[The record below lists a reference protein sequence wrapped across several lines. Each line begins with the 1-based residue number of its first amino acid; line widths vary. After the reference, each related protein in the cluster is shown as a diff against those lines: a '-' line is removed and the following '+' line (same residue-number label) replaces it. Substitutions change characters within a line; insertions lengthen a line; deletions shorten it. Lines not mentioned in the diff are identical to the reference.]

1 MARHNACRDCHD
13 VAAAVYSGR
22 MTMTTH
28 HAVELHHAVNR
39 SSSRIASSR
48 LTENH
53 NFVPKAEIMSV
64 LGVTMENAVRMGCVV
79 STLRDHCGRLRTG
92 VLVRMQE

>member
-1 MARHNACRDCHD
+1 ML
-13 VAAAVYSGR
+13 
-22 MTMTTH
+22 

-53 NFVPKAEIMSV
+53 NFVPKIEIMNV
-64 LGVTMENAVRMGCVV
+64 LGVTMEDAVRMGCVV
-79 STLRDHCGRLRTG
+79 STLRDHRGRLRTG

>member
-1 MARHNACRDCHD
+1 
-13 VAAAVYSGR
+13 
-22 MTMTTH
+22 MTTH
-28 HAVELHHAVNR
+28 HAVEFHHAN
-39 SSSRIASSR
+39 SSRISSPR

-53 NFVPKAEIMSV
+53 NFVPKTEIMNV
-64 LGVTMENAVRMGCVV
+64 LGVTMEDAVRMGCVV